1 MSDEL
6 FSDLM
11 ESKEAQM
18 PLADLAPVVFEGYEN
33 KMMAMA
39 IQGGNID
46 MLERLLK
53 ARAAEEER
61 QARIAFEQAFS
72 RMRAELP
79 AIVKKK
85 DVSIRDKKAYSYA
98 PVEEI
103 QRLCDPIIY
112 KHGFSY
118 SWKEESIYGSDG
130 KPTGK
135 RVQLDIFGYGHTRSN
150 SFDVPMLGQ
159 ITSRDGNAVTN
170 AVQAAGAMSTYGRRY
185 TFVSG
190 FGVVVEGE
198 DSDGQISSDTEVL
211 RMELEGFLEERD
223 QSGKFKL
230 SPEAH
235 AVIKKELAKDEPDLD
250 RLQKFYK
257 LAKAKIAGGK

>member
-1 MSDEL
+1 MSEEL
-6 FSDLM
+6 FDNLPATKQAETAI
-11 ESKEAQM
+11 ESREDRLLEQV
-18 PLADLAPVVFEGYEN
+18 LSS
-33 KMMAMA
+33 
-39 IQGGNID
+39 GNIEV
-46 MLERLLK
+46 LERYIALRK
-53 ARAAEEER
+53 SEEER

-79 AIVKKK
+79 AIAKKK

-118 SWKEESIYGSDG
+118 SWKEESIYGTDG

-159 ITSRDGNAVTN
+159 ITSRDGNTVTN

-190 FGVVVEGE
+190 FGVIVEGE
-198 DSDGQISSDTEVL
+198 DSDGQISADTEVL

-223 QSGKFKL
+223 PSGKFKL
-230 SPEAH
+230 TPEAH

-257 LAKAKIAGGK
+257 LAKAKIASVK

>member
-6 FSDLM
+6 FDNLPATKQAETAI
-11 ESKEAQM
+11 ESREDRLLEQV
-18 PLADLAPVVFEGYEN
+18 LSS
-33 KMMAMA
+33 
-39 IQGGNID
+39 GNIEV
-46 MLERLLK
+46 LERYIALRK
-53 ARAAEEER
+53 SEEER

-79 AIVKKK
+79 AIAKRK
-85 DVSIRDKKAYSYA
+85 DVSIRGSKAYSYA

-118 SWKEESIYGSDG
+118 SWKEESIYGPDG
-130 KPTGK
+130 KATGK

-159 ITSRDGNAVTN
+159 IVSKDGNAVTN

>member
-1 MSDEL
+1 MSDAEL
-6 FSDLM
+6 FDNLPAARPDVAI
-11 ESKEAQM
+11 ESREDRLLEQV
-18 PLADLAPVVFEGYEN
+18 LSS
-33 KMMAMA
+33 
-39 IQGGNID
+39 GNIEV
-46 MLERLLK
+46 LERYIALRK
-53 ARAAEEER
+53 SEEER

-72 RMRAELP
+72 KMRAELP
-79 AIVKKK
+79 GIAKRK
-85 DVSIRDKKAYSYA
+85 DVSIRGSKAYSYA

-118 SWKEESIYGSDG
+118 SWKEESIYGPDG
-130 KPTGK
+130 KATGK

-223 QSGKFKL
+223 ASGKFKL

-257 LAKAKIAGGK
+257 LAKAKLAGGK